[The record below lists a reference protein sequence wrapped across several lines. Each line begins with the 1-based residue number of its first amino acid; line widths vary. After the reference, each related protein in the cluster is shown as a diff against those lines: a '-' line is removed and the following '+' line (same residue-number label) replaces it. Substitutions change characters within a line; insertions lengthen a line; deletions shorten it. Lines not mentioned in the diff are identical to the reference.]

1 MDQFFQQLVNGL
13 TLGSLY
19 ALIAVGYTVV
29 YGIVQ
34 LINFA
39 HGEVFMIGA
48 FGALTT
54 YLLFFDGQTSAVDPA
69 DHDRRR
75 HHRLGRHRRAM
86 ERVAY
91 RPLRNAPR
99 LAPLIT
105 AIGISVFLQEFVRLF
120 YERPG
125 WTVVG
130 VRRLAVGVGYY
141 VGAVLTKA
149 AAGPPDRPSGTTVPR
164 CSAPRSAPSALWVVV
179 RLVEPRPDVVVLA
192 LGVVRSSA
200 LVVGTAV
207 GWLAGLAA
215 RRNARRAMVKLRD
228 DRGGGRRGDRGL
240 GAVLGAL
247 RAASSASITWP
258 SAKQRIPFPQI
269 DVVTGPALEVGGVTI
284 QRSAIFTVGA
294 LAICAVL
301 LWYFINRTRLGR
313 GMQAV
318 SQDPDT
324 ARLMGINVDRII
336 VVAFALGAVLA
347 AIAGVSQ
354 GLQNNNIDFR
364 MGFLAGLKAFTAAVL
379 GGIGNVDGRRRRW
392 PGARRRRGDGHA
404 VHPGSVRWRFLEGRL
419 GLRDPDP
426 GTGVQAAGPARRKGG
441 GPRMNDV
448 PTPSGGA
455 GDFGR
460 ARRPSAPGRSAWPVW
475 CW

>member
-1 MDQFFQQLVNGL
+1 VDQFFQQLVNGL

-54 YLLFFDGQTSAVDPA
+54 YLLFFDGQTSVWILPVMIVGAIIASVGTAV
-69 DHDRRR
+69 
-75 HHRLGRHRRAM
+75 AM

-120 YERPG
+120 YERPE
-125 WTVVG
+125 WTVVAFA
-130 VRRLAVGVGYY
+130 VIAVGVGYY
-141 VGAVLTKA
+141 VGSVLTKA
-149 AAGPPDRPSGTTVPR
+149 DLNHQTTKWYDRAPLIGAALGAV
-164 CSAPRSAPSALWVVV
+164 ALWVVV
-179 RLVEPRPDVVVLA
+179 RLIEPDLSVVLA
-192 LGVVRSSA
+192 LGVIVLGA
-200 LVVGTAV
+200 VVGTAV

-215 RRNARRAMVKLRD
+215 RGRAQSEVKL
-228 DRGGGRRGDRGL
+228 L
-240 GAVLGAL
+240 TVVE
-247 RAASSASITWP
+247 AAAAAIVFSELFWVFYKQVITSITWP

-269 DVVTGPALEVGGVTI
+269 DVVTGPALDVSGVTI
-284 QRSAIFTVGA
+284 QRSAIFTVAA
-294 LAICAVL
+294 LAVCAVL
-301 LWYFINRTRLGR
+301 LWFFINRTRLGR

-347 AIAGVSQ
+347 AIAGISQ
-354 GLQNNNIDFR
+354 GFQNNNIDFR

-379 GGIGNVDGRRRRW
+379 GGIGNVYGAVVGGLVLGVVEALATQYIPGQFGGGSWKDVWAFVILILVLVFRPQGLL
-392 PGARRRRGDGHA
+392 GARVVD
-404 VHPGSVRWRFLEGRL
+404 
-419 GLRDPDP
+419 
-426 GTGVQAAGPARRKGG
+426 
-441 GPRMNDV
+441 
-448 PTPSGGA
+448 
-455 GDFGR
+455 R
-460 ARRPSAPGRSAWPVW
+460 A
-475 CW
+475 